1 MPKNKFELPK
11 NIKDFYTN
19 FAMKISRQNDNPESF
34 LIRMRAMLI
43 LWTCTTVVMWLY
55 VFYCLVA
62 WGPDYPVPWGGL
74 AFTLIH
80 CTVPLVF
87 YYTQSFAISG
97 VVLSLS
103 GLCFQTLFCLYTG
116 GVYSPA
122 AIWLTFHPVILGFF
136 GSTPLIILQVI
147 LNFFIVVGLYFIGKM
162 GLLPPDIL
170 PHTFRD
176 LMIISCYVGLD
187 ILVACFTVMAI
198 RLNNEKN
205 RELNNARELTDNLL
219 RILCHDINNPLSII
233 KSSSKYIDPESIKN
247 NPQHAERIKRA
258 ATEIQELTRSVGS
271 WMAYRDGKINL
282 SKTKISVE
290 EILDH
295 IHFSFE
301 DKFNEKK
308 ISLKCQKPSE
318 NFYIIGDKTAV
329 FYQIFSN
336 VISNAIK
343 YSFDNSEI
351 EISFKDGGNFVI
363 INVTDNGVG
372 IKPEL
377 LERVFSPYAIT
388 SSRGTKDERGTGFGL
403 PIVAT
408 VIEKMNGKISI
419 ANRSC
424 LHPEQKG
431 TVVTM
436 ILPKSLS

>member
-1 MPKNKFELPK
+1 MQKNKIALPNK
-11 NIKDFYTN
+11 TKLFYDN
-19 FAMKISRQNDNPESF
+19 FARKISRHKENPESF

-43 LWTCTTVVMWLY
+43 LWTCTTTVMWFY
-55 VFYCLVA
+55 VAYCLFA
-62 WGPDYPVPWGGL
+62 WGPNYPVPWGGL

-87 YYTQSFAISG
+87 YYTQSFAVTG

-103 GLCFQTLFCLYTG
+103 GLFFQTLFCLYTG

-147 LNFFIVVGLYFIGKM
+147 LNFFIVLGLYFVGKM

-170 PHTFRD
+170 PHAFRD

-187 ILVACFTVMAI
+187 ILVACFTVVAI
-198 RLNNEKN
+198 RLNNQKN
-205 RELNNARELTDNLL
+205 QELNEARELTENLL

-233 KSSSKYIDPESIKN
+233 KSSSKYIDPESLKK

-258 ATEIQELTRSVGS
+258 TGEIEELTRSVGS

-282 SKTKISVE
+282 MKSRITIN

-295 IHFSFE
+295 ILFSFE
-301 DKFNEKK
+301 DKLRDKN
-308 ISLKCQKPSE
+308 INLKCHASEE
-318 NFYIIGDKTAV
+318 NFSIIGDRMAIC
-329 FYQIFSN
+329 YQIFSN

-343 YSFDNSEI
+343 FSYENSEI
-351 EISFKDGGNFVI
+351 EMSFKDGGKFVI
-363 INVTDNGVG
+363 AQVSDNGVG
-372 IKPEL
+372 IKPDL
-377 LERVFSPYAIT
+377 VDRVFSPYDQT
-388 SSRGTKDERGTGFGL
+388 TSRGTKDERGTGFGL

-419 ANRSC
+419 ANRST
-424 LHPEQKG
+424 LHPDERG

-436 ILPKSLS
+436 VLPRSMD